1 MTLESPGAEP
11 KRLVLPQPIAN
22 VEDRECAVERA
33 LLKQLAPGTVMMCG
47 DNDLLPRMPARPRLV
62 DFFRL
67 RFGRVTYDH
76 LLQSA
81 RRARAA
87 GHSDKVVLACLLHDI
102 SNGALIRSD
111 HGYWSAQLVAPYVD
125 EEVSWAIRH
134 HQALRFFPD
143 PSVGYEYPEAYDRF
157 FGPDYRVPDYLRR
170 DYENARGHRWYMTS
184 RIITINDIYSF
195 EPGVAIDCAEFEDVI
210 GRCFREPEE
219 GLGFD
224 NSPTAH
230 MWRSMI
236 WPHNFL

>member
-1 MTLESPGAEP
+1 MPSKPEH
-11 KRLVLPQPIAN
+11 RLILPQPISIP
-22 VEDRECAVERA
+22 EDRECEAERA
-33 LLKQLAPGTVMMCG
+33 LLGQLGPGTVMMCG
-47 DNDLLPRMPARPRLV
+47 DNDLLPRMPARPRLL

-67 RFGRVTYDH
+67 RFGRITANH

-87 GHSDKVVLACLLHDI
+87 GHGDKIVLACLLHDI
-102 SNGALIRSD
+102 SNGVLIRSD

-125 EEVSWAIRH
+125 EEVSWAVRY
-134 HQALRFFPD
+134 HQALRFYPD
-143 PSVGYEYPEAYDRF
+143 ASVGYAYPEAYDRF
-157 FGPDYRVPDYLRR
+157 FGPDYNVPEYLRR
-170 DYENARGHRWYMTS
+170 DYEYARDHRWYMTS
-184 RIITINDIYSF
+184 RIITINDVYSF
-195 EPGVAIDCAEFEDVI
+195 EAGVEIDGEEFEDVI

>member
-1 MTLESPGAEP
+1 MPTDAQ
-11 KRLVLPQPIAN
+11 KRLILPQPISIP
-22 VEDRECAVERA
+22 EDRECAAERA
-33 LLKQLAPGTVMMCG
+33 LLAQLGPDTVMMCG
-47 DNDLLPRMPARPRLV
+47 DNDLLPKMPARPTLL

-67 RFGRVTYDH
+67 RFGQITCNH

-87 GHSDKVVLACLLHDI
+87 GHNDKVVLACLLHDI
-102 SNGALIRSD
+102 SNGVLIRSD

-125 EEVSWAIRH
+125 EEVSWAVRH
-134 HQALRFFPD
+134 HQALRFYPD
-143 PSVGYEYPEAYDRF
+143 EAVGYGYPEAYNRF
-157 FGPDYRVPDYLRR
+157 FGPDYPVPEYLRR
-170 DYENARGHRWYMTS
+170 DYEAARHHRWYMTS
-184 RIITINDIYSF
+184 RIITINDVYSF
-195 EPGVAIDCAEFEDVI
+195 EPGLEIDCEEFEDVI
-210 GRCFREPEE
+210 GRVFRQPEE

>member
-1 MTLESPGAEP
+1 MTSDAQ
-11 KRLVLPQPIAN
+11 KRLILPQPISIP
-22 VEDRECAVERA
+22 EDRECTAERA
-33 LLKQLAPGTVMMCG
+33 LLGQLGPGTVMMCG
-47 DNDLLPRMPARPRLV
+47 DNELLPKMPERPRLF

-67 RFGRVTYDH
+67 RFGQVTANH

-81 RRARAA
+81 RRAREA
-87 GHSDKVVLACLLHDI
+87 GHSDTVVLACLLHDI

-125 EEVSWAIRH
+125 EEVSWAVRY
-134 HQALRFFPD
+134 HQALRFYPD
-143 PSVGYEYPEAYDRF
+143 PSVGYDYPEAYNRF
-157 FGPDYRVPDYLRR
+157 FGPNYRVPDYLRR
-170 DYENARGHRWYMTS
+170 DYEYARDHRWYMTS

-195 EPGVAIDCAEFEDVI
+195 EPGVEIDCEEFEDVI
-210 GRCFREPEE
+210 GRSFRQPQE